1 MGNSMPQPE
10 YHSLRCPNSHE
21 SVLLGFQR
29 LSHTVNGVWFELVDC
44 PILDCPECGYSTLP
58 GAIQTS
64 LEKETANALAQDQ
77 TSGRITFK
85 NNSLRFTFCREIN
98 LLYDY
103 RDHYYL
109 PGLFRSEADGFLT
122 QAFFRA
128 HVLHKYRNTPGY
140 HVDMASE
147 LCDLDSLPV
156 HEQYYWR
163 SENIEFLHD
172 MASEFYD
179 GQIDVIFI
187 EPSREQQMFTAR
199 AELLQS
205 SNILIGRNISPL
217 DTEITAILENF

>member
-1 MGNSMPQPE
+1 MPQPE

-44 PILDCPECGYSTLP
+44 PMLHCPECGYSTLP

-140 HVDMASE
+140 HVDMASGSYGTVYFPNGTY
-147 LCDLDSLPV
+147 LSFGI
-156 HEQYYWR
+156 
-163 SENIEFLHD
+163 N
-172 MASEFYD
+172 
-179 GQIDVIFI
+179 
-187 EPSREQQMFTAR
+187 
-199 AELLQS
+199 
-205 SNILIGRNISPL
+205 
-217 DTEITAILENF
+217 

>member
-1 MGNSMPQPE
+1 MPQPE

-44 PILDCPECGYSTLP
+44 PILHCPECGYSTLP

-140 HVDMASE
+140 HVDMASDPYGTVYFPNGAYFSFGINRQGQVITW

-156 HEQYYWR
+156 HEQYY
-163 SENIEFLHD
+163 
-172 MASEFYD
+172 
-179 GQIDVIFI
+179 
-187 EPSREQQMFTAR
+187 
-199 AELLQS
+199 
-205 SNILIGRNISPL
+205 
-217 DTEITAILENF
+217 